1 MISGSKLGYA
11 SCKLNIVGLQL
22 PALLYFTC
30 YVRLHTL
37 LPVVRVVGSCCAKF
51 ETSQTS
57 EPTTPNNNNNDNK
70 TFIIK
75 RVLDK
80 PRILSYNTT
89 AGTLHPTRSGEECS
103 EGEGDRKP
111 EQMGT
116 TQQVYFRFRRA
127 DTPRVQAVSLG
138 LNNTFQPASVCYRCT
153 FA

>member
-1 MISGSKLGYA
+1 MQTQHCWPTTPSTVVCYILRPFTHHVA
-11 SCKLNIVGLQL
+11 RCSC
-22 PALLYFTC
+22 
-30 YVRLHTL
+30 
-37 LPVVRVVGSCCAKF
+37 
-51 ETSQTS
+51 QTS

-111 EQMGT
+111 EEKGT

-127 DTPRVQAVSLG
+127 DTPRVRAVSSG
-138 LNNTFQPASVCYRCT
+138 LNNTFQPASVIDAHSHEMGC
-153 FA
+153 

>member
-11 SCKLNIVGLQL
+11 WCKLNIVGLQL
-22 PALLYFTC
+22 PALLYFTY

-37 LPVVRVVGSCCAKF
+37 LPVVRVVGSCWAKF

-89 AGTLHPTRSGEECS
+89 AGTLHPTLSGEECS

-111 EQMGT
+111 EEMGT
-116 TQQVYFRFRRA
+116 T
-127 DTPRVQAVSLG
+127 
-138 LNNTFQPASVCYRCT
+138 
-153 FA
+153 

>member
-11 SCKLNIVGLQL
+11 WCKLNIVGLQL
-22 PALLYFTC
+22 PALLYFTY

-37 LPVVRVVGSCCAKF
+37 LPVVRVVGSCWAKF

-111 EQMGT
+111 EEMGT
-116 TQQVYFRFRRA
+116 T
-127 DTPRVQAVSLG
+127 
-138 LNNTFQPASVCYRCT
+138 
-153 FA
+153 